1 MKWKGTFKHC
11 MLKGKYENTIIGM
24 QFVVFFIVWMMTK
37 KLMFMRC
44 LFCYNNLMHVINL
57 NTKERKWFITYYKT
71 YGIIVL
77 KKHADNDHA
86 IIVKKFEEEINALIK
101 GPFERQSTK
110 KEKFQEV
117 KYLSFFVKDLLKN
130 DDEQHN
136 DFFTKSWFFSCEK
149 SIAIA
154 VCEKCLVQMFNFTFM
169 SLSCL
174 SF

>member
-1 MKWKGTFKHC
+1 
-11 MLKGKYENTIIGM
+11 
-24 QFVVFFIVWMMTK
+24 
-37 KLMFMRC
+37 
-44 LFCYNNLMHVINL
+44 
-57 NTKERKWFITYYKT
+57 
-71 YGIIVL
+71 L